1 MQMSDTQT
9 DVYALYEE
17 VLRAAGYDVVVS
29 DVVVGRLDRG
39 DYVREVVVDR
49 GGRFSL
55 VVTDTPAPARGRR
68 ITRGQWKFRTLL
80 GQQQT
85 TRIACDLDEPA
96 DLAGALAEAELLA
109 GTLADELDRQ
119 D

>member
-1 MQMSDTQT
+1 MSDTHT
-9 DVYALYEE
+9 EVYVRYGEI
-17 VLRAAGYDVVVS
+17 LRAAGYDVAIS

-55 VVTDTPAPARGRR
+55 AVTRMLAPARGRR
-68 ITRGQWKFRTLL
+68 ITRGQWQFRTLL
-80 GQQQT
+80 GQQQS
-85 TRIACDLDEPA
+85 TRIACELGEPA
-96 DLAGALAEAELLA
+96 ELAGALAEAELLA
-109 GTLADELDRQ
+109 GALPDELDKA